1 MHATPRVGEAV
12 HTFMYF
18 LVWGFGGGLSKV
30 RARDRKYIW
39 RAIAKKSP
47 YEKDA
52 LLVAHNHP
60 VALFSRPKG
69 IDPMLASQ
77 QTEGKGVKC
86 KPAPS
91 VCVSPSYRANTPK
104 PQLSRERPYLHV
116 PFCSRVL
123 TASLPHCKKGTPFWP
138 YKKKVA
144 AVCSAVLP
152 HRTQT
157 SPIPSGPSCPS
168 SAPASQPQP
177 PLHSQIPHSHPKG
190 GQHFFFLIFY
200 FSTLFFHKQIT
211 ARACAEQPH
220 YEEPHL

>member
-1 MHATPRVGEAV
+1 MHTTPRVGEAV

-60 VALFSRPKG
+60 IALFSRPKG

-86 KPAPS
+86 KPAPR
-91 VCVSPSYRANTPK
+91 VCVPPSYRANTPK

-123 TASLPHCKKGTPFWP
+123 TASLPHCKEGDT
-138 YKKKVA
+138 
-144 AVCSAVLP
+144 
-152 HRTQT
+152 
-157 SPIPSGPSCPS
+157 
-168 SAPASQPQP
+168 
-177 PLHSQIPHSHPKG
+177 
-190 GQHFFFLIFY
+190 FLA
-200 FSTLFFHKQIT
+200 L
-211 ARACAEQPH
+211 
-220 YEEPHL
+220 